1 VTARRRRSIR
11 SSGPPVVV
19 ATAVAT
25 VAALLLAAC
34 AGSVDVAVERA
45 DRIGA
50 SPGGRELSPAE
61 PDPAASVAWDAC
73 DRFGIPDGPSAG
85 RWECATIEAPMDP
98 FAPGETTLDAV
109 QLALTRHRAT
119 GDRRGVLV
127 VNPGGP
133 GASGLDAVWSLRSEL
148 PVELLE
154 AYDVVSWDPRGVG
167 SSTPSI
173 SCGPNPDLD
182 DPVVMIECAAAT
194 GDLAAHLAA
203 PYSAADLETIRL
215 ALGERTIDYLGYSYG
230 TAIGAQYAARY
241 PDGVGGFV
249 LDGAVDPDAGGPD
262 GEFFDGFPFYA
273 ADGTAAAA
281 ERFHELCDTTERC
294 LPGSPSSRSVLDVL
308 RTSVASLPT
317 DAFDPEPATVDADTL
332 DGVVDSALYD
342 VRNWPLLTTA
352 LGDAW
357 QTGGGDASTLAA
369 LAAVDPVIVTGDE
382 PADAPAGDGP
392 DDFEVA
398 NLVIYCADFAHVVD
412 DTQYCD
418 LLSRNEQPLTP
429 VSAVDVA
436 RPILVIGTEY
446 DPATP
451 GYHAAEMA
459 AALGDAFPLTWAGVG
474 HTVFPGISDCVDDI
488 VVAHL
493 LDGVTPSG
501 GPTCPFV
508 DGVSSDAEIADVAFT
523 LDPVDARAALSDV
536 LLAAAPTGE
545 DTVCV
550 ADQLA
555 RETTRVVTHVVLG
568 VQSAEAV
575 IAVDAARAAC

>member
-1 VTARRRRSIR
+1 M
-11 SSGPPVVV
+11 
-19 ATAVAT
+19 
-25 VAALLLAAC
+25 AAC
-34 AGSVDVAVERA
+34 AASVDVAVERA

-50 SPGGRELSPAE
+50 SLGDRDPSPAE
-61 PDPAASVAWDAC
+61 PDPVEVAAIAWDTC
-73 DRFGIPDGPSAG
+73 DGFGIPDPDGPG
-85 RWECATIEAPMDP
+85 VDRWECATIESPMDP
-98 FAPGETTLDAV
+98 FSPGDPALDPV
-109 QLALTRHRAT
+109 QLAVTRHPAT

-148 PVELLE
+148 PTELLQ
-154 AYDVVSWDPRGVG
+154 AYDIVSWDPRGVG

-203 PYSAADLETIRL
+203 PYSAADLEAIRI

-230 TAIGAQYAARY
+230 TAIGAEYAARY

-273 ADGTAAAA
+273 ADGTAAAI
-281 ERFHELCDTTERC
+281 ERFHELCDATERC
-294 LPGSPSSRSVLDVL
+294 LPGSPSSRGVLDVL
-308 RTSVASLPT
+308 RTDVATLPT
-317 DAFDPEPATVDADTL
+317 DAFDPEPATVDAVTL

-342 VRNWPLLTTA
+342 VRNWPLLATA

-357 QTGGGDASTLAA
+357 QGGAAGGDASTLAA
-369 LAAVDPVIVTGDE
+369 LAAIDPVIVTGDE
-382 PADAPAGDGP
+382 PADEPAGDGP

-398 NLVIYCADFAHVVD
+398 NLVIYCADFAHVID

-418 LLSRNEQPLTP
+418 LLSRNEQPLSP
-429 VSAVDVA
+429 VRAVDVT
-436 RPILVIGTEY
+436 RPILVIGTEH

-451 GYHAAEMA
+451 GYHAGEFAS
-459 AALGDAFPLTWAGVG
+459 ALGDAFPLTWAGVG
-474 HTVFPGISDCVDDI
+474 HTVFPGISECIDDI

-493 LDGVTPSG
+493 LDGVTPSD

-508 DGVSSDAEIADVAFT
+508 DGVSSDAEIADVAFA
-523 LDPVDARAALSDV
+523 LDPVEARMALFEV
-536 LLAAAPTGE
+536 LLATAPTGE
-545 DTVCV
+545 DTACV
-550 ADQLA
+550 ADQLV
-555 RETTRVVTHVVLG
+555 RDTTRVVTHVVLG

-575 IAVDAARAAC
+575 SAVDAARAAC